1 MEDLL
6 TYVLNL
12 ADNPFALFAVLF
24 TGALVNTFFP
34 PVPIELG
41 TVFAGYLSSEG
52 HGSMLVIISATTLGM
67 FTGSVIFYSLIKAR
81 GMSILKKPFFARLI
95 NEKLIGRTEI
105 WLEKYGALAF
115 FAAKLIPGMYFCAV
129 IGSALL
135 SLKKPRLYAGFF
147 LASLAGFT
155 VHAFAGKLAGE
166 NWRSVYAVLGETGGL
181 LIAAVALIGALAYF
195 ITKLFRKRKQ
205 ERL

>member
-1 MEDLL
+1 LEDLL
-6 TYVLNL
+6 AYLLNL
-12 ADNPFALFAVLF
+12 ADNPFTLFAVLF

-67 FTGSVIFYSLIKAR
+67 FTGSVIFYRLIKTY

-95 NEKLIGRTEI
+95 NEKLIGRTEV
-105 WLEKYGALAF
+105 WLEKYGALALI
-115 FAAKLIPGMYFCAV
+115 AAKLIPGMYFCAV

-135 SLKKPRLYAGFF
+135 SLKKSRLYAGFF

-155 VHAFAGKLAGE
+155 IHAFAGKLAGE
-166 NWRSVYAVLGETGGL
+166 NWRSVYAALGETGGL
-181 LIAAVALIGALAYF
+181 LIAAVLLIGALVYF
-195 ITKLFRKRKQ
+195 LTRLFKKQ
-205 ERL
+205 PGENV